1 MKDLA
6 AIDFE
11 TANFERTNVCS
22 AGMRSA
28 IEKKL
33 STHVYRCAGAI

>member
-11 TANFERTNVCS
+11 TANFERANVCS

-28 IEKKL
+28 IEK
-33 STHVYRCAGAI
+33 IE